1 MIFLEM
7 LWSIIIHALFKI
19 PYFIS
24 FRTNFI
30 YYYHSFKT
38 WSGPRGSTRDWNGA
52 WLKKKHGKKKPGVT
66 QLTRRVDSTTR
77 SKTRLQ
83 PIDFC
88 FFFLLKQCR
97 FDFFK
102 KKLIQVTRLKP
113 RIQILDRTGFKNY
126 NYHYL
131 KIQEKWQDK
140 ENLPEETR
148 QFSRPIFVITTKSIC
163 SWRLWICYLL
173 RRNY

>member
-88 FFFLLKQCR
+88 FFFLLKQYC
-97 FDFFK
+97 FDLK
-102 KKLIQVTRLKP
+102 KKLIWTTRWSGQNSEP
-113 RIQILDRTGFKNY
+113 RPWTGLGLKNY
-126 NYHYL
+126 SSYNVMEHEALPAKCLNVYPL
-131 KIQEKWQDK
+131 KIH
-140 ENLPEETR
+140 NGS
-148 QFSRPIFVITTKSIC
+148 QFIMG
-163 SWRLWICYLL
+163 
-173 RRNY
+173 

>member
-1 MIFLEM
+1 M

-30 YYYHSFKT
+30 YYYYSFKIRP
-38 WSGPRGSTRDWNGA
+38 GLRGSTRDWNGA
-52 WLKKKHGKKKPGVT
+52 WLKKKHGKEKPGVT
-66 QLTRRVDSTTR
+66 QLTGQVDSTTR
-77 SKTRLQ
+77 SKTQLQ

-97 FDFFK
+97 FDFFFK
-102 KKLIQVTRLKP
+102 KIDPGNPVKIQNPDLGP
-113 RIQILDRTGFKNY
+113 DRSKNY

-131 KIQEKWQDK
+131 KKQEK
-140 ENLPEETR
+140 
-148 QFSRPIFVITTKSIC
+148 
-163 SWRLWICYLL
+163 
-173 RRNY
+173 